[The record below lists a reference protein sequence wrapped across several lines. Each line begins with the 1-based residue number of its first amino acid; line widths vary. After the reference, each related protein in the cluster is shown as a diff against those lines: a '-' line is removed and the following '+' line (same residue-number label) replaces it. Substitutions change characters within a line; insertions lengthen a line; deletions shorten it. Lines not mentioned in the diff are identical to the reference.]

1 MNETTNTAS
10 VELTA
15 ADTALLNEYL
25 QAMDEIAQREPER
38 LPAETWDKVWPHIQA
53 TGEVPA
59 EYRDRIGVNDITVHS
74 DIVDGKHR
82 YIPEGKA
89 TKGYYDIVWERWNAE
104 RGQIESKYHDVI
116 IKALR
121 YALSNERATADTAPL
136 MELLKSLIANDF
148 MAAWDK
154 VTQEKASPRS
164 AAIEKGALMTIG
176 GRIASYSTDDLKNA
190 LNAYS
195 IYRLPAS
202 VDAKK
207 AFDDTGRLNALM
219 LQNKPLEGL
228 TTMHTAFLMAVVQAV
243 SLSQADDGSNT
254 VSFYLP
260 AICRELKIDPRTYS
274 NKRSTGQDYAQQRF
288 NAMIEIITPFDPFV
302 GRMPDGSFYR
312 VLTFE
317 SYDKGSETMNVSTP
331 YLYRLKA
338 IAAQRSTDLK
348 RPQLNRLLHGA
359 VVSEPNRA
367 AVELASRIL
376 TGIVNRGVR
385 ADYKTYKAEPK
396 VSKKTVTRTGS
407 DGQRTT
413 TTTVY
418 DTGDQIDDAPAP
430 SKIVTYKVK
439 YSTLINDCPQL
450 KRELDEITTGK
461 GKAERDLEAQA
472 AAEHRTASAEEI
484 RQAREKDRKIIP
496 QRINKKLKDI
506 FTAAFRIIAEKSDA
520 PARYIDFT
528 LPTTTRTVKGK
539 KCETYDVPTKS
550 TLTRSMI
557 ITHRGRNPQYIE

>member
-1 MNETTNTAS
+1 MTLKEIQDMIDAVNAEYEAS
-10 VELTA
+10 KANADGSYNADA
-15 ADTALLNEYL
+15 AGKYWENLPRIAYGDLPPEL
-25 QAMDEIAQREPER
+25 QAVADEITAEGAKAFLLESYISYHPDGDLSRYEAD
-38 LPAETWDKVWPHIQA
+38 PALFDRTITEA
-53 TGEVPA
+53 LRAARYEVK
-59 EYRDRIGVNDITVHS
+59 GIT
-74 DIVDGKHR
+74 
-82 YIPEGKA
+82 
-89 TKGYYDIVWERWNAE
+89 
-104 RGQIESKYHDVI
+104 
-116 IKALR
+116 IKA
-121 YALSNERATADTAPL
+121 AGNPAVDEAI
-136 MELLKSLIANDF
+136 KVSLYANDF
-148 MAAWDK
+148 MAAWNK

-176 GRIASYSTDDLKNA
+176 GRIASYSTDDLKDA

-195 IYRLPAS
+195 IYRLPS
-202 VDAKK
+202 NVDRKQ
-207 AFDDTGRLNALM
+207 AFDDTGKLNALV
-219 LQNKPLEGL
+219 LQDKPLEGL
-228 TTMHTAFLMAVVQAV
+228 TQIHTAFLMAVVQAV

-302 GRMPDGSFYR
+302 GRTPDGSFYR
-312 VLTFE
+312 VLTFK

-348 RPQLNRLLHGA
+348 HPQLNRLLHGA

>member
-1 MNETTNTAS
+1 MTLQEIKAALDAVNAEYERTKANADGS
-10 VELTA
+10 YNADAAGKYWESLPRIPYGELPPELRA
-15 ADTALLNEYL
+15 VA
-25 QAMDEIAQREPER
+25 DEITVDRAKAFLLENYKSYYPDGDLSRYETD
-38 LPAETWDKVWPHIQA
+38 PALFDRTIAEALHAAKY
-53 TGEVPA
+53 EVSGTDP
-59 EYRDRIGVNDITVHS
+59 
-74 DIVDGKHR
+74 
-82 YIPEGKA
+82 
-89 TKGYYDIVWERWNAE
+89 
-104 RGQIESKYHDVI
+104 
-116 IKALR
+116 ALR
-121 YALSNERATADTAPL
+121 VTGNPAVDAALRESRPV
-136 MELLKSLIANDF
+136 SLYANDF
-148 MAAWDK
+148 IAAWDT

-176 GRIASYSTDDLKNA
+176 GRIAAYSTDDLKDA

-195 IYRLPAS
+195 IMRLPAS

-207 AFDDTGRLNALM
+207 AFDDTGKLNALM

-274 NKRSTGQDYAQQRF
+274 SKRSTGQDYAQQRF
-288 NAMIEIITPFDPFV
+288 NAMIEIITPFDPLV
-302 GRMPDGSFYR
+302 GRTPDGSYYR

-317 SYDKGSETMNVSTP
+317 SYEKGSETMTVSTP

-348 RPQLNRLLHGA
+348 HPQLNRLLHGA

-439 YSTLINDCPQL
+439 YSTLITDCPQL

-496 QRINKKLKDI
+496 QRINKKLKDV